1 MKNIK
6 LGEYIETLTDY
17 HSGGS
22 YKTLKENTKIL
33 YEPDYAV
40 MIRTLNF
47 ERNDFLNDLIY
58 CDKKSYEFLGYSN
71 VKENDVL
78 MNKIANPGSVY
89 IMPHVSYKCTC
100 GMNLFLLRFKNINQ
114 RYMYYVMKNSE
125 NYIKSKAHGTTTKTI
140 TKDEVRNLEF
150 KIHESRVE
158 QDKIEKILTN
168 IDKKIENNTKINNNL
183 EELMKTLYQ
192 RWFIEFEFPNKDGKP
207 YKSSDGKF
215 VKNEELKQDIPENWN
230 VENCFKNK
238 LYEIIKPGLENF
250 ERKNY
255 LATGNVNENVIT
267 DGEWITYDN
276 RESRANMQPIKNS
289 VWFAKMKN
297 SVKHLTLP
305 ENSEWFINK
314 YVLSTG
320 FLGIKCK
327 ENTLSYLHCFIYS
340 NYFEKVKDM
349 LAHGA
354 TQEAINNEDLKA
366 IKLLIPN
373 NEILEKFENETKS
386 IIKKQLE
393 IEHENQR
400 LVELKEFLLPMLM
413 NGQIKVDDIEI

>member
-6 LGEYIETLTDY
+6 LGDYIEILTDY

-33 YEPDYAV
+33 YKPDYAV

-47 ERNDFLNDLIY
+47 ERDDFKNDLIY
-58 CDKKSYEFLGYSN
+58 CDKQSYNFLKYSHVN
-71 VKENDVL
+71 ENDIL

-89 IMPHVSYKCTC
+89 IMPHTNYKCTC
-100 GMNLFLLRFKNINQ
+100 GMNLFLIRFKNINQ

-125 NYIKSKAHGTTTKTI
+125 EYIKSKAHGTTTKTI

-150 KIHESRVE
+150 KIHDTIDEQNKVE
-158 QDKIEKILTN
+158 RFLTYIDNKI
-168 IDKKIENNTKINNNL
+168 DNNNQINNNL

-192 RWFIEFEFPNKDGKP
+192 RWFIEFEFPNEDGKP
-207 YKSSDGKF
+207 YKSSGGEFIYSED
-215 VKNEELKQDIPENWN
+215 LKQNIPQKWN

-238 LYEIIKPGLENF
+238 LYEIIKPGLKNF

-255 LATGNVNENVIT
+255 LATGNVSENMIT
-267 DGEWITYDN
+267 DGEWITYEN

-289 VWFAKMKN
+289 IWFAKMKN
-297 SVKHLTLP
+297 SIKHLTLP
-305 ENSEWFINK
+305 EKSEWFINK
-314 YVLSTG
+314 YILSTG
-320 FLGIKCK
+320 FLGIRCIS
-327 ENTLSYLHCFIYS
+327 NSLSYLHCFIYS

-354 TQEAINNEDLKA
+354 TQESINNEDLKA
-366 IKLLIPN
+366 IKLLIPDN
-373 NEILEKFENETKS
+373 TILERFENETKS
-386 IIKKQLE
+386 IIQKQLE

-400 LVELKEFLLPMLM
+400 LIELKKFLLPLLM
-413 NGQIKVDDIEI
+413 NGQINVDNIEI